1 MKRRIIFPITAALI
15 ILLATLLTHVNAPA
29 KPYEALTEHVY
40 YGYVPPST
48 DVNNPNAPDGQPDE
62 ARRVEEII
70 KGQSKDYYVPSGS
83 AILDIVAL
91 EDNTEVEIIDIYANW
106 KMASDVLNKF
116 EKKHFFI
123 PFGTFFK
130 VVASER
136 VGVLLTGG
144 ANIYEPDGREEPP
157 GGTSTFYPAVT
168 GGFRGREFIFVAAPA
183 THPFA
188 YSRDR
193 IGYNFYL
200 MALDESD
207 WSLSDSVGQWSQSG
221 HLSQRGTRQMVLQ
234 SRTFYHAYAETHGGG
249 GNDVV
254 FHLKTTG
261 DVMISSCGGVGDFV
275 AVPAITGGYI
285 GKVFY
290 TPAALTFGGTGRTVA
305 FVVIPLEACE
315 VTVYDGNL
323 NTIATHTFSASD
335 VTNRNYW
342 FYSLGE
348 GRFDLI
354 VQSTGNVAFMAGKTD
369 GAASVERFGDDIT
382 FVGARPN
389 QEVRFYAPTMA
400 IIFAPEDLTISIDGG
415 ASIIMSKDEFRLLE
429 SGVHSVVADKH
440 VIIEILAVGNGWV
453 GWGSY
458 LIEPLDV
465 DVSFEAPEN
474 FLSRGIDY
482 TTYIIIGSVIA
493 VVVIVAVVLIIKR
506 RSKRAPSM

>member
-1 MKRRIIFPITAALI
+1 MERKIILPIAAAWIL
-15 ILLATLLTHVNAPA
+15 LLATLLTPINAPSEH
-29 KPYEALTEHVY
+29 YEASTEHVY

-48 DVNNPNAPDGQPDE
+48 DVNNPHAPSEQPDE

-70 KGQSKDYYVPSGS
+70 KGQSNDYYVPSGS

-91 EDNTEVEIIDIYANW
+91 KDNTEVEIIDIYANW
-106 KMASDVLNKF
+106 KIASDVLNKF

-130 VVASER
+130 VIASER
-136 VGVLLTGG
+136 VGILLTGG
-144 ANIYEPDGREEPP
+144 ASIYEPDGREEPP

-200 MALDESD
+200 MALEEAD
-207 WSLSDSVGQWSQSG
+207 WSLKDSVEQWSQSG
-221 HLSQRGTRQMVLQ
+221 HLPQRGTRQMVLQ

-254 FHLKTTG
+254 FHLVTNG
-261 DVMISSCGGVGDFV
+261 DAMVSSCGGMDDFV

-290 TPAALTFGGTGRTVA
+290 TSAALTFGGTGRTVA

-315 VTVYDGNL
+315 VTVYDGSL
-323 NTIATHTFSASD
+323 NTIATHTFTSSD

-342 FYSLGE
+342 FHSLGE

-354 VQSTGNVAFMAGKTD
+354 VQSSGNVAFMVGKTD
-369 GAASVERFGDDIT
+369 GVASIEYLGDDVT
-382 FVGARPN
+382 FVGAKPN

-400 IIFAPEDLTISIDGG
+400 VVFAPEDLTISIDGG
-415 ASIIMSKDEFRLLE
+415 APIRMEKDEFRLLE

-440 VIIEILAVGNGWV
+440 VIVEILAAGNGWTS
-453 GWGSY
+453 WGSY

-465 DVSFEAPEN
+465 DVSFKVPEN
-474 FLSRGIDY
+474 LLSKGVDY
-482 TTYIIIGSVIA
+482 TTYIIIGSAIA
-493 VVVIVAVVLIIKR
+493 IVVIVVAILIMKR
-506 RSKRAPSM
+506 RSKRASAM